1 MKSITSVEERLS
13 SSYFNRLGQELFRN
27 TGQYPIV
34 IILIE
39 VLLIY
44 QSGKWNNLFEKP
56 DIFILLIA
64 MLIQAA
70 VLAYKEKLVWWQRF
84 SGNLIAP
91 TLYFA
96 SVYFFAK
103 NSFLFEDAEVL
114 SRPHHF
120 VYWFFAIF
128 LGLLQALQSGKQT
141 WFSDFL
147 LILENVMRAQIL
159 FVAYAIFESYS
170 AKLQMSAL
178 NAFFADETH
187 LLILLITFTLG
198 FSTGVADVNS
208 RNYLAVLRQTAGQ
221 LKIYSEW
228 LLGRNLLGR
237 AINDP
242 NSMSLARRQ
251 RTVLFMDIRG
261 FTRWSEQHSPEE
273 VAMLLNGY
281 YLTIENVMEKAEF
294 IKYKFTADEV
304 MGVFID
310 ADKAVQAARELNA
323 QIATYLQPYQL
334 GAGIGINTGFL
345 VEGLLGGKNIRFY
358 DVIGDTVNTA
368 HRIEGAANAG
378 EIWISADARAQLA
391 DLSIQN
397 EKEIALKGKELPAKV
412 YLIQ

>member
-1 MKSITSVEERLS
+1 
-13 SSYFNRLGQELFRN
+13 
-27 TGQYPIV
+27 
-34 IILIE
+34 
-39 VLLIY
+39 
-44 QSGKWNNLFEKP
+44 
-56 DIFILLIA
+56 
-64 MLIQAA
+64 
-70 VLAYKEKLVWWQRF
+70 
-84 SGNLIAP
+84 
-91 TLYFA
+91 
-96 SVYFFAK
+96 
-103 NSFLFEDAEVL
+103 
-114 SRPHHF
+114 
-120 VYWFFAIF
+120 
-128 LGLLQALQSGKQT
+128 
-141 WFSDFL
+141 
-147 LILENVMRAQIL
+147 MRAQIL